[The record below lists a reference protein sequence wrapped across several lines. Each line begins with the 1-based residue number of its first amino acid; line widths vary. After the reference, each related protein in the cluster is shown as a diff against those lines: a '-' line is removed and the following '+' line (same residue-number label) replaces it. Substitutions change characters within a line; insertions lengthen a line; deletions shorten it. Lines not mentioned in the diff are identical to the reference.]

1 MNCPNEVWLLS
12 SRTTKYLIISDLDGT
27 LIGDERAL
35 KLFAE
40 WTRINAESVDLVY
53 ATGRTFDSVVSEIR
67 STALPEPRAILG
79 FVGTDIHAYP
89 SGRLIEAWHRKIN
102 KNWDAGKVK
111 EILLSHVELEL
122 QPAEFQSD
130 FKVSYY
136 MPDAA
141 AVDIQNM
148 REEMQRN
155 SIEAE
160 VIYSSNRDLD
170 FLPIRANKGKA
181 SAFLASE
188 WGITHDRVL
197 VCGDTGNDM
206 ALFEQGFRGVV
217 VGNAQPELRS
227 LAGPNVYHA
236 KGLYAGGVLEGIGH
250 WWGNL

>member
-1 MNCPNEVWLLS
+1 MVPNKGRSLRATANKHLL
-12 SRTTKYLIISDLDGT
+12 ISDLDGT
-27 LIGDERAL
+27 LIGDEEAL
-35 KLFAE
+35 AAFSE
-40 WTRINAESVDLVY
+40 WIRTCAASLTLVY
-53 ATGRTFDSVVSEIR
+53 ATGRTYDSVVDEIR
-67 STALPEPRAILG
+67 TTALPEPAAIIG
-79 FVGTDIHAYP
+79 FVGTDIHEYP

-102 KNWDAGKVK
+102 RKWDAGKVRS
-111 EILLSHVELEL
+111 ILSSHGELEL
-122 QPAEFQSD
+122 QPSQFQSD

-136 MPDAA
+136 LPDASGD
-141 AVDIQNM
+141 DIRNL
-148 REEMQRN
+148 REEVAEN

-170 FLPIRANKGKA
+170 FLPLRANKGKA

-188 WGITHDRVL
+188 WGIARDRVV

-217 VGNAQPELRS
+217 VGNAQPDLKS

-236 KGLYAGGVLEGIGH
+236 EGLYARGVLEGVDH

>member
-1 MNCPNEVWLLS
+1 M
-12 SRTTKYLIISDLDGT
+12 RTRVEKHLVISDLDGT
-27 LIGDERAL
+27 LLGDEQAL
-35 KLFAE
+35 KAFAA
-40 WTRINAESVDLVY
+40 WIRVHAAWVDLVY
-53 ATGRTFDSVVSEIR
+53 ATGRTFDSVVNEIQT
-67 STALPEPRAILG
+67 TALPEPRAIIG
-79 FVGTDIHAYP
+79 FVGTDIQAYP
-89 SGRLIEAWHRKIN
+89 SGQVVEAWHRKIN
-102 KNWDAGKVK
+102 KNWDAGKVR
-111 EILLSHVELEL
+111 EILLSHAELEL

-136 MPDAA
+136 LPDASDE
-141 AVDIQNM
+141 DIQNL

-170 FLPIRANKGKA
+170 FLPLRANKGKA

-188 WGITHDRVL
+188 WGIVHDRVL

-217 VGNAQPELRS
+217 VGNAQPELKN

-236 KGLYAGGVLEGIGH
+236 KGLYAKGVLEGIEY
-250 WWGNL
+250 WWGNS